1 MKLNNIQI
9 LQPKQE
15 TLGGRHRHQICYYKE
30 NIVLAKVIDDKELKI
45 ITCIIPFKRVREA
58 NKLKSSKVIIDF
70 NKQRIKNKLNNFF
83 NIIEMYNKQGGI
95 LLLDE
100 KNIFKKEL
108 GIRYL
113 CSYEEI
119 KPINLKDYMILQE
132 MITFANS

>member
-1 MKLNNIQI
+1 MTLKDLKLIKPNTI
-9 LQPKQE
+9 LVDKSMR
-15 TLGGRHRHQICYYKE
+15 LAYKE
-30 NIVLAKVIDDKELKI
+30 NIVLAQVIDDKELKML
-45 ITCIIPFKRVREA
+45 TCIIPFKRVREV
-58 NKLKSSKVIIDF
+58 NKLKSSKEIIDF
-70 NKQRIKNKLNNFF
+70 NKRRIKNKLNNFF

-100 KNIFKKEL
+100 KNIYKKEL

-113 CSYEEI
+113 HTYEEI